1 MAFNMNRPVIKGTA
15 NHKASAAKAKAKSIV
30 AQTRTKGDATLIR
43 AADMLGKSYGTKN
56 IDYTL
61 SKDSLKVPE
70 GDDKVKF
77 PGRKK
82 KTDYGTYK
90 EYVDDHNNLKNKM
103 SEEDKKAYGEPLSEK
118 DWTELNDGVG
128 MKAPKQKKE
137 SYSDIRKRKK
147 LEKRYLKAEQGE
159 EEEDFSYIE
168 NEPSRKKRKEE
179 PYTSP
184 EASTEYGEEL
194 LKRTQAERSKSLQEA
209 AKKYNVKVE
218 DLEAKEIDGKREFFP
233 KQNVVGGKDATQW
246 DDELG
251 RFRKPEVKLLTKEEQ
266 KIAVQNMKPK
276 FPEGMDPNLAKTG
289 EIRLNYDT
297 NTYEY
302 TQQYYDRIAREKIQ
316 QKKGETID
324 KKQQTTEPVAD
335 KVSKEIKSIVSKGRQ
350 RRLDKKYQNAGPSVR
365 ANMIAD
371 GYVPPES
378 KTAALMRD
386 DRIYANAT
394 KGGPVRKNMIKGGYI
409 PPNKK

>member
-1 MAFNMNRPVIKGTA
+1 MNRPVIKGTKT
-15 NHKASAAKAKAKSIV
+15 HKASIAKAKDKSIV
-30 AQTRTKGDATLIR
+30 AQTRTKGDSTLIG
-43 AADMLGKSYGTKN
+43 AAELLGKSYGVKN

-61 SKDSLKVPE
+61 SKDTLKVPE
-70 GDDKVKF
+70 GDDRVKF

-90 EYVDDHNNLKNKM
+90 EYVDDHNNLKKKM
-103 SEEDKKAYGEPLSEK
+103 SEKDKKAYGEPLSEK
-118 DWTELNDGVG
+118 DWTELNVGVG
-128 MKAPKQKKE
+128 MKRPKEKRE

-159 EEEDFSYIE
+159 DEEDFSQIE
-168 NEPSRKKRKEE
+168 NEPSRKKKKDE
-179 PYTSP
+179 PYISP
-184 EASTEYGEEL
+184 SAGTEHGEEL
-194 LKRTQAERSKSLQEA
+194 LRRNKEERNKALQEA
-209 AKKYNVKVE
+209 AKKYGVKVE
-218 DLEAKEIDGKREFFP
+218 DLEAKEIGGKREFFP
-233 KQNVVGGKDATQW
+233 KQGAVGGKDETQW

-251 RFRKPEVKLLTKEEQ
+251 RFRKPEAKLLTKEEQ
-266 KIAVQNMKPK
+266 KIAVQDMKPK

-316 QKKGETID
+316 QKKEKTEKIQQKKQETI
-324 KKQQTTEPVAD
+324 EPVVG
-335 KVSKEIKSIVSKGRQ
+335 KVSGEIKSIVSKGRQ
-350 RRLDKKYQNAGPSVR
+350 KRLDKKYQNAGPSVR

-371 GYVPPES
+371 GYIPPGS

-394 KGGPVRKNMIKGGYI
+394 KSGPVRKNMIKGGYI
-409 PPNKK
+409 PPSER